1 MNEVMIDGW
10 GDASDVTK
18 RLIGSWSFNRVIEG
32 QATMQGIAIFT
43 PLDGG
48 GWPIASRDI

>member
-1 MNEVMIDGW
+1 MNEATSDGW
-10 GDASDVTK
+10 GAATDVTK
-18 RLIGSWSFNRVIEG
+18 KLTGSWSFNRVIEG